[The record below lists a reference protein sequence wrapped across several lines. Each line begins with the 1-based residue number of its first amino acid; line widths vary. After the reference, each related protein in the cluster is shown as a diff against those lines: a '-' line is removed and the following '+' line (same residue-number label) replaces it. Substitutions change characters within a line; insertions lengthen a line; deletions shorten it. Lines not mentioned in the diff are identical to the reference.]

1 MTQTLR
7 MCEECCLFIA
17 LVSGAGVEK
26 STLCF
31 PCHKHMLGK
40 DEEAAKWLEFRR
52 ISGSEEEVEKW
63 YEAHRHNNS
72 LQEQN

>member
-7 MCEECCLFIA
+7 MWEECCLFIA
-17 LVSGAGVEK
+17 FVTHAGVNK
-26 STLCF
+26 STLCW
-31 PCHKHMLGK
+31 PCYKHMLGR

-63 YEAHRHNNS
+63 YEAHTQKEGVNG
-72 LQEQN
+72 